1 MLYTTVDAYES
12 ELEAKYRHVAWCF
25 AYLLSAYERV
35 PFNPEITVSYND
47 AARKDPDQMRLA
59 AIQELNAGI
68 ISKAE
73 YRMRIFGE
81 PEEIAIEKVPAVDEP
96 AFGSLFGA

>member
-1 MLYTTVDAYES
+1 M
-12 ELEAKYRHVAWCF
+12 
-25 AYLLSAYERV
+25 SACERV
-35 PFNPEITVSYND
+35 PFDPEIIVSYND

-59 AIQELNAGI
+59 ALQELGAGI

-81 PEEIAIEKVPAVDEP
+81 DEETATAKVPPAEP
-96 AFGSLFGA
+96 TPLEGLFR